1 MTLTQVSIFFNIII
15 MYIHIFRRRFTP
27 WGVDGTMVINGVIIC
42 GTVEHPNNYLHAG
55 DYLIIPEPIKFKKKI
70 GVEYKKKHHKKEKEF
85 KTEIVEEYKIM
96 PLILK
101 DYSSSYPKSR
111 TPYITAGLGPLAL
124 KHGSIVMG
132 KSLMSGLVAY
142 DEELFKKF
150 CKKINELADENKRI
164 DLHIK
169 NLWGEEIP
177 LKYLA
182 FSPGKVL

>member
-1 MTLTQVSIFFNIII
+1 MHIT
-15 MYIHIFRRRFTP
+15 IFRRRFTP
-27 WGVDGTMVINGVIIC
+27 WGVDGTMVINGVIVS
-42 GTVEHPNNYLHAG
+42 GTVEHPYNYLSAG
-55 DYLIIPEPIKFKKKI
+55 DYVISPVPIKFKKKI
-70 GVEYKKKHHKKEKEF
+70 EVEYKKKHHKKEKEF
-85 KTEIVEEYKIM
+85 KTEIVEEYKTM

-132 KSLMSGLVAY
+132 KSLMSGLVAF

-169 NLWGEEIP
+169 DLGKEEIP

-182 FSPGKVL
+182 FFPGKVL

>member
-1 MTLTQVSIFFNIII
+1 MNIT
-15 MYIHIFRRRFTP
+15 IFRRRFTP
-27 WGVDGTMVINGVIIC
+27 WGVDGTMVINGVIVS
-42 GTVEHPNNYLHAG
+42 GTVEHPYNYLSAG
-55 DYLIIPEPIKFKKKI
+55 DYVISPVPIKFKKKI
-70 GVEYKKKHHKKEKEF
+70 EVEYKKKHHKKEKEF

-124 KHGSIVMG
+124 
-132 KSLMSGLVAY
+132 MSGVVAY

-150 CKKINELADENKRI
+150 CKKINELADKNERI

-169 NLWGEEIP
+169 NLGKEEIP

-182 FSPGKVL
+182 FYPGNVL

>member
-1 MTLTQVSIFFNIII
+1 MNIT
-15 MYIHIFRRRFTP
+15 IFRRRFTP
-27 WGVDGTMVINGVIIC
+27 WGVDGTMVINGVIVS
-42 GTVEHPNNYLHAG
+42 GTVEHPYNYLSAG
-55 DYLIIPEPIKFKKKI
+55 DYVISPVPIKFKKKI
-70 GVEYKKKHHKKEKEF
+70 EVEYKKKHHKKEKEF

-124 KHGSIVMG
+124 KLMG

-182 FSPGKVL
+182 FFPGKVL

>member
-1 MTLTQVSIFFNIII
+1 MNIT
-15 MYIHIFRRRFTP
+15 IFRRRFTP
-27 WGVDGTMVINGVIIC
+27 WGVDGTLVINGVIVC
-42 GTVEHPNNYLHAG
+42 GTVEHPQNYLSAG
-55 DYLIIPEPIKFKKKI
+55 DYVISPVPIKFKKKI
-70 GVEYKKKHHKKEKEF
+70 EVEYKKKHHKKEKEF
-85 KTEIVEEYKIM
+85 KTEIVEEYKTM

-182 FSPGKVL
+182 FFPGKVL

>member
-1 MTLTQVSIFFNIII
+1 MNIT
-15 MYIHIFRRRFTP
+15 IFRRRFTP
-27 WGVDGTMVINGVIIC
+27 WGVDGTLVINGVIVS
-42 GTVEHPNNYLHAG
+42 GTVEHPQNYLSAG
-55 DYLIIPEPIKFKKKI
+55 DYVISPVPIKFKKKI
-70 GVEYKKKHHKKEKEF
+70 EVEYKKKHHKKEKEF

-182 FSPGKVL
+182 FFPGKVL

>member
-1 MTLTQVSIFFNIII
+1 
-15 MYIHIFRRRFTP
+15 MYITIFRRRFTP

-42 GTVEHPNNYLHAG
+42 GTVEHPKNYLSAG
-55 DYLIIPEPIKFKKKI
+55 DYVISPVPIKFKKKI
-70 GVEYKKKHHKKEKEF
+70 EVEYKKKHHKKEKEF

-124 KHGSIVMG
+124 KHGSIVIG

-169 NLWGEEIP
+169 YLGKEEIP

-182 FSPGKVL
+182 FFPGKVL

>member
-55 DYLIIPEPIKFKKKI
+55 DYLIIPEPIKFKKI

-85 KTEIVEEYKIM
+85 KTEIVEEYKTM

-101 DYSSSYPKSR
+101 DYSSSYPVSR
-111 TPYITAGLGPLAL
+111 KPYITAGVGPLAL

-132 KSLMSGLVAY
+132 KSLMSGVVAY
-142 DEELFKKF
+142 DGELFKKF
-150 CKKINELADENKRI
+150 CKKINELADENEQI

-169 NLWGEEIP
+169 DLGEEEIP

>member
-42 GTVEHPNNYLHAG
+42 GTVEHPKNYLHAG

-85 KTEIVEEYKIM
+85 KTEIVEE
-96 PLILK
+96 
-101 DYSSSYPKSR
+101 
-111 TPYITAGLGPLAL
+111 
-124 KHGSIVMG
+124 HGSIVMG
-132 KSLMSGLVAY
+132 KSLMSGVVAY
-142 DEELFKKF
+142 DGELFKKF
-150 CKKINELADENKRI
+150 CKKINELADENQQI

-169 NLWGEEIP
+169 DLGEEEIP

>member
-42 GTVEHPNNYLHAG
+42 GTVEHPKNYLHAG
-55 DYLIIPEPIKFKKKI
+55 DYLIIPEPIKFKKI

-85 KTEIVEEYKIM
+85 KTEIVEEYKTM

-101 DYSSSYPKSR
+101 DYSSLYPVSR
-111 TPYITAGLGPLAL
+111 KPYITAGVGPLAL

-132 KSLMSGLVAY
+132 KSLMSGVVAY
-142 DEELFKKF
+142 DGELFKKF
-150 CKKINELADENKRI
+150 CKKINELADENEQI

-169 NLWGEEIP
+169 DLGEEEIP

-182 FSPGKVL
+182 FFPGKVL

>member
-1 MTLTQVSIFFNIII
+1 
-15 MYIHIFRRRFTP
+15 MYITIFRRRFTP

-42 GTVEHPNNYLHAG
+42 GTVEHPKNYLHAG

-85 KTEIVEEYKIM
+85 KTEIVEEYKTM

-101 DYSSSYPKSR
+101 DYSSSYPVSR
-111 TPYITAGLGPLAL
+111 KPYITAGVGPLAL

-132 KSLMSGLVAY
+132 KSLMLGVVAY
-142 DEELFKKF
+142 DGELFKKF
-150 CKKINELADENKRI
+150 CKKINELADENEQI

-169 NLWGEEIP
+169 DLGEEEIP

-182 FSPGKVL
+182 FFPGKVL

>member
-169 NLWGEEIP
+169 DLGVEEIP

-182 FSPGKVL
+182 FFPGKVL

>member
-1 MTLTQVSIFFNIII
+1 MNIT
-15 MYIHIFRRRFTP
+15 IFRRRFTP
-27 WGVDGTMVINGVIIC
+27 WGVDGTMVINGVIVS
-42 GTVEHPNNYLHAG
+42 GTVEHPYNYLSAG
-55 DYLIIPEPIKFKKKI
+55 DYVISPVPIKFKKKI
-70 GVEYKKKHHKKEKEF
+70 EVEYKKKHHKKEKEF
-85 KTEIVEEYKIM
+85 KTEIVEEHKIM

-132 KSLMSGLVAY
+132 KSLMSGLVAF

-182 FSPGKVL
+182 FFPGKVL

>member
-1 MTLTQVSIFFNIII
+1 MNII
-15 MYIHIFRRRFTP
+15 IFRRRFTP
-27 WGVDGTMVINGVIIC
+27 WGVDGTLVINGVIVC
-42 GTVEHPNNYLHAG
+42 GTVEHPQNYLSAG
-55 DYLIIPEPIKFKKKI
+55 DYVISPVPIKFKKKI
-70 GVEYKKKHHKKEKEF
+70 EVEYKKKHHKKEKEF
-85 KTEIVEEYKIM
+85 KTEIVEEYKTM

-182 FSPGKVL
+182 FFPGKVL

>member
-1 MTLTQVSIFFNIII
+1 

-42 GTVEHPNNYLHAG
+42 GTVEHPNNYLPAG
-55 DYLIIPEPIKFKKKI
+55 DYLIIPLPLKFKKKI
-70 GVEYKKKHHKKEKEF
+70 EVDVKKKHHKKEKEF
-85 KTEIVEEYKIM
+85 KTEIVEEYKTM

-101 DYSSSYPKSR
+101 DYSSSYPVSR
-111 TPYITAGLGPLAL
+111 KPYITAGVGPLAL

-132 KSLMSGLVAY
+132 KSLMPGVVAY
-142 DEELFKKF
+142 DGELFKKF
-150 CKKINELADENKRI
+150 CKKINELADENEQI

-169 NLWGEEIP
+169 DLGEEEIP

>member
-1 MTLTQVSIFFNIII
+1 MLIFFNIII

-42 GTVEHPNNYLHAG
+42 STVEHPRNYLPAG

-85 KTEIVEEYKIM
+85 KTEIVEVYKTM

-101 DYSSSYPKSR
+101 DYSSSYPVSR
-111 TPYITAGLGPLAL
+111 KPYITAGVGPLAL
-124 KHGSIVMG
+124 KYGSIVMG
-132 KSLMSGLVAY
+132 KSLMSGVVAY
-142 DEELFKKF
+142 DGELFKKF
-150 CKKINELADENKRI
+150 CKKINELADENQQI

-169 NLWGEEIP
+169 DLGEEEIP

-182 FSPGKVL
+182 FFPGKVL

>member
-1 MTLTQVSIFFNIII
+1 MNIT
-15 MYIHIFRRRFTP
+15 IFRRRFTP
-27 WGVDGTMVINGVIIC
+27 WGVDGTMVINGVIVS
-42 GTVEHPNNYLHAG
+42 GTVEHPYNYLSAG
-55 DYLIIPEPIKFKKKI
+55 DYVISPVPIKFKKI
-70 GVEYKKKHHKKEKEF
+70 EVEYKKKHHKKEKEF

-182 FSPGKVL
+182 FFPGKVL